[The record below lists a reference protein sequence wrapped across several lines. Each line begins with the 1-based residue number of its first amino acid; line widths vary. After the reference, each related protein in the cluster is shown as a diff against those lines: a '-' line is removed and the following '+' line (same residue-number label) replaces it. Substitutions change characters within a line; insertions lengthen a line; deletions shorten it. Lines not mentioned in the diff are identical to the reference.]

1 MEHTVIQ
8 DSIKNN
14 AVIDQRNE
22 TIRMSKTHWKRPI
35 TKKDDFFYGR
45 WLQIWD
51 KSINHTSSNA
61 VNCKINDINVNKD
74 ILTHTHNFTVKLTL
88 NKNF

>member
-1 MEHTVIQ
+1 MVG
-8 DSIKNN
+8 D
-14 AVIDQRNE
+14 
-22 TIRMSKTHWKRPI
+22 
-35 TKKDDFFYGR
+35 Y
-45 WLQIWD
+45 QIWD

>member
-1 MEHTVIQ
+1 MKQLECPKHTESVQ
-8 DSIKNN
+8 LL
-14 AVIDQRNE
+14 
-22 TIRMSKTHWKRPI
+22 
-35 TKKDDFFYGR
+35 KKMIFFMVGDY
-45 WLQIWD
+45 QIWD